1 MAEMSF
7 EQSMKILESAGVEL
21 ERIDEARGAFS
32 MRKFERALNS
42 ALREVDQY
50 YLESKDHRPAF
61 AKDGRSY
68 YGEIKPNTRKGVTV
82 YVKCNPGWST
92 ESVMR
97 RLIKSL
103 NLKLYEAGI
112 SLEGDESWEYSST
125 KDDKGVYVHYAHFN
139 PPRVLEVDQNSPW
152 IRHWNPRGSV
162 VQVNVGGK
170 IVRFKHEKQ
179 LSSKI
184 IDNGSRQLTGHSS
197 DDLWVSTDRKMA
209 ILVNTSCIHPAAG
222 IDYSAR
228 LLTPEETKKYL
239 SEEKVNESWRDDFEE
254 DGLARFHLY
263 LKLYDETGTCI
274 EDEEFGGDPHTYGHG
289 PIDETE
295 VETWINKI
303 KRQWNKGVQLFSQKH
318 DPKTEKLV
326 IKGSPVIGSEDY
338 FVAKSYD
345 WTDKHG
351 NKNKAWEDCWY

>member
-61 AKDGRSY
+61 TKDGRSY
-68 YGEIKPNTRKGVTV
+68 YGEIKPNTRNGVTV

-97 RLIKSL
+97 RLIKTL

-228 LLTPEETKKYL
+228 LLSPEETKKYL
-239 SEEKVNESWRDDFEE
+239 DDTITESLRDDFERDGIE
-254 DGLARFHLY
+254 RYNLYPVLYIDGEKTESFGDPYNEDPVKATEIEAVIKKIKTRWNHDGL
-263 LKLYDETGTCI
+263 I
-274 EDEEFGGDPHTYGHG
+274 
-289 PIDETE
+289 
-295 VETWINKI
+295 
-303 KRQWNKGVQLFSQKH
+303 FSQYH
-318 DPKTEKLV
+318 DHKLDTIV
-326 IKGSPVIGSEDY
+326 INGYPVIGSEDH
-338 FVAKSYD
+338 FVVKSVD
-345 WTDKHG
+345 WIDKYK
-351 NKNKAWEDCWY
+351 NRNKAWEICWY